1 MDDLIKGVKI
11 GKILTKDDEK
21 KETKKIVAIVLAVI
35 AAVAAVAGAAYAIY
49 RFVNR
54 DYYDDFEDDFEDL
67 FEDEDE
73 DDYVERLKSHFFP
86 MEGLK
91 AVFRIDLV
99 EEKSSLIIDINDSK
113 LNCYRGTVEQADVTA
128 KVKTAVFEQVL
139 DGTKTFQSAFM
150 SGELSAQGNFKILRN
165 FDTIFRFQNI

>member
-54 DYYDDFEDDFEDL
+54 DYYDDFEDDFVSQLATTPEI

-73 DDYVERLKSHFFP
+73 DDF
-86 MEGLK
+86 
-91 AVFRIDLV
+91 
-99 EEKSSLIIDINDSK
+99 EE
-113 LNCYRGTVEQADVTA
+113 E
-128 KVKTAVFEQVL
+128 
-139 DGTKTFQSAFM
+139 
-150 SGELSAQGNFKILRN
+150 
-165 FDTIFRFQNI
+165 

>member
-1 MDDLIKGVKI
+1 MIIICICLIFGIIPISINFEYIINQIENEVTEMDDLIKGVKI

-73 DDYVERLKSHFFP
+73 DDF
-86 MEGLK
+86 
-91 AVFRIDLV
+91 
-99 EEKSSLIIDINDSK
+99 EE
-113 LNCYRGTVEQADVTA
+113 E
-128 KVKTAVFEQVL
+128 
-139 DGTKTFQSAFM
+139 
-150 SGELSAQGNFKILRN
+150 
-165 FDTIFRFQNI
+165 

>member
-21 KETKKIVAIVLAVI
+21 K
-35 AAVAAVAGAAYAIY
+35 GAAYAIY

-73 DDYVERLKSHFFP
+73 DDF
-86 MEGLK
+86 
-91 AVFRIDLV
+91 
-99 EEKSSLIIDINDSK
+99 EE
-113 LNCYRGTVEQADVTA
+113 E
-128 KVKTAVFEQVL
+128 
-139 DGTKTFQSAFM
+139 
-150 SGELSAQGNFKILRN
+150 
-165 FDTIFRFQNI
+165 

>member
-54 DYYDDFEDDFEDL
+54 DYYDDFEDDSKIS
-67 FEDEDE
+67 
-73 DDYVERLKSHFFP
+73 LKTK
-86 MEGLK
+86 MKMILK
-91 AVFRIDLV
+91 
-99 EEKSSLIIDINDSK
+99 KNK
-113 LNCYRGTVEQADVTA
+113 N
-128 KVKTAVFEQVL
+128 
-139 DGTKTFQSAFM
+139 
-150 SGELSAQGNFKILRN
+150 
-165 FDTIFRFQNI
+165 